1 MAVVNDIGSL
11 DAGAFE
17 GGPSFQKAACLPRRF
32 GRPMHGA
39 HSHALTRAGF
49 RIRHAEA
56 PEIGSRL
63 ATDDAQA
70 SCGKFE
76 EFAGYERDDPA
87 LSEIGAS
94 RRCPAR
100 SKPDR
105 MREPVADRNPRF
117 AAGRGGAPGPIR
129 KTRSGGRVS
138 VLEKYAASAD
148 CLEQEAFREFL
159 EEQDIKST
167 LPPGA
172 DAARSLR
179 EHIELRGDLRFV
191 LPGSC
196 MPPFSAPP
204 GTGPSPAGEPA
215 KARPVS
221 ELSPRTRKQ
230 ARRAR
235 PRNLVQALNTAMALA
250 LWVLLVSFAVRFVE
264 VPLNYVLGAA
274 FSTPLVLLS
283 ARWLRNARRR
293 RL

>member
-1 MAVVNDIGSL
+1 MGSREGAAPARVDGRDLAVVNDIGSL

-117 AAGRGGAPGPIR
+117 AAGR
-129 KTRSGGRVS
+129 
-138 VLEKYAASAD
+138 
-148 CLEQEAFREFL
+148 
-159 EEQDIKST
+159 
-167 LPPGA
+167 
-172 DAARSLR
+172 
-179 EHIELRGDLRFV
+179 
-191 LPGSC
+191 
-196 MPPFSAPP
+196 
-204 GTGPSPAGEPA
+204 
-215 KARPVS
+215 
-221 ELSPRTRKQ
+221 
-230 ARRAR
+230 RAR
-235 PRNLVQALNTAMALA
+235 ADP
-250 LWVLLVSFAVRFVE
+250 E
-264 VPLNYVLGAA
+264 KHGAEGA
-274 FSTPLVLLS
+274 
-283 ARWLRNARRR
+283 
-293 RL
+293 

>member
-1 MAVVNDIGSL
+1 
-11 DAGAFE
+11 
-17 GGPSFQKAACLPRRF
+17 
-32 GRPMHGA
+32 
-39 HSHALTRAGF
+39 
-49 RIRHAEA
+49 
-56 PEIGSRL
+56 
-63 ATDDAQA
+63 
-70 SCGKFE
+70 
-76 EFAGYERDDPA
+76 
-87 LSEIGAS
+87 
-94 RRCPAR
+94 
-100 SKPDR
+100 
-105 MREPVADRNPRF
+105 
-117 AAGRGGAPGPIR
+117 
-129 KTRSGGRVS
+129 
-138 VLEKYAASAD
+138 
-148 CLEQEAFREFL
+148 
-159 EEQDIKST
+159 
-167 LPPGA
+167 
-172 DAARSLR
+172 
-179 EHIELRGDLRFV
+179 
-191 LPGSC
+191 